1 MKGILNVDTPAV
13 LSLCAGIAGIDL
25 GLKLALEAVRTVCYV
40 EHEATVCDKLVAR
53 MEDGSLEDA
62 PVWTDVKTFRGQPWR
77 GRVDILTAG
86 YPCQP
91 FSCAGKQRGEKD
103 PRHLWP
109 DVARIIRE
117 VQPPVVF
124 LENVENHLRIGFHAV
139 AKELRSMGYELEAGI
154 FTAEEVGAPH
164 LRKRLFVL
172 AYRAGI
178 ECRLRWNPATGDCD
192 AIGQGPA
199 HGSEKRN
206 TGRRIAGRYGTELAD
221 AAQRGFRIV
230 REPSGHDGFADGS
243 DAELEDASRHG
254 EYGSLRQDGGRGR
267 GICETGDGVADAKSR
282 RWPAQRTNNQG
293 RQSDAFTVDRCLF
306 PPGPADLDR
315 WHEILRRDPTLEP
328 GLCRESDGISARV
341 ERLRA
346 LGNGVVPL
354 VAAYAFRTLARAA
367 WARCE
372 ALPESSLRAA
382 A

>member
-1 MKGILNVDTPAV
+1 MKGILNVDTPSV

-172 AYRAGI
+172 AY
-178 ECRLRWNPATGDCD
+178 LRWSLQAGDCD
-192 AIGQGPA
+192 AIGPR
-199 HGSEKRN
+199 SENRSKKRN
-206 TGRRIAGRYGTELAD
+206 TRRRIVGRYSAELAD
-221 AAQRGFRIV
+221 AAHADDAH
-230 REPSGHDGFADGS
+230 REGESGQAQPGRRNRELAH
-243 DAELEDASRHG
+243 AE
-254 EYGSLRQDGGRGR
+254 
-267 GICETGDGVADAKSR
+267 SR
-282 RWPAQRTNNQG
+282 RWPTQRKNNEVEQLPG
-293 RQSDAFTVDRCLF
+293 RSPVGCYLF

-315 WHEILRRDPTLEP
+315 WREILRCDPALEP
-328 GLCRESDGISARV
+328 GVCRESDGISARV